1 MEMPCQKVIWYL
13 LPALRREIAKTMV
26 EMGKK
31 QNEIADKLGVTEA
44 AVSQYI
50 KGKRGYFEFPE
61 NIQTIIY
68 YSTIKIIKEG
78 GNEMLIMKELC
89 RICKYIRKEN
99 IWNELDKKLK

>member
-26 EMGKK
+26 ELGKK

-50 KGKRGYFEFPE
+50 NDKRGYFEFPD
-61 NIQTIIY
+61 NIHIIIRN
-68 YSTIKIIKEG
+68 STIKIIEEG
-78 GNEMLIMKELC
+78 ETEILIMNELC

-99 IWNELDKKLK
+99 IWNELDKKIK